1 MRAFQ
6 SIRRSSAA
14 ARGEED
20 AVPTTRGFAVGVR
33 RYSYLLML
41 APGLLMYLVFIIWP
55 FADTIRVSFYNWS
68 GLGPVDDFVGL
79 DNYTNMFDRAPIN
92 RQFSN
97 ALGNTVQV
105 FLLSTV
111 LSTFVGLALALIL
124 SRKIP
129 GSRVYQALYFMPN
142 TLSVVVIGFLWNLLL
157 NPQFGAVNAVLRGIG
172 LDSLARPW
180 LGDPAFALPS
190 IIAVGAWA
198 NMGFP
203 VLIFLAAILGIPSDL
218 VEAARLD
225 GASELRVIWTIVLPL
240 LWPTLITLIVL
251 NFIASIN
258 TFELVFAMEG
268 SEGGPF
274 FATDVLGTL
283 FYRMAFGG
291 VGGVYAGTGL
301 GGAAA
306 LATMML
312 LIVLPVSVF
321 VIIFQRKVSHEY

>member
-1 MRAFQ
+1 MRALRNLRGTAATGAGVDDLP
-6 SIRRSSAA
+6 SGNRR
-14 ARGEED
+14 
-20 AVPTTRGFAVGVR
+20 AVGLKKH
-33 RYSYLLML
+33 SYLLML
-41 APGLLMYLVFIIWP
+41 LPGLVMYLVFIIWP
-55 FADTIRVSFYNWS
+55 FIQTIRVSFYDWS
-68 GLGPVDDFVGL
+68 GLGPIDDFVGL
-79 DNYTNMFDRAPIN
+79 DNYTNLFNRAPIN

-97 ALGNTVQV
+97 ALENTVQV

-111 LSTFVGLALALIL
+111 LSTLVGLIFALIL

-129 GSRVYQALYFMPN
+129 GSRFYQALYFMPN
-142 TLSVVVIGFLWNLLL
+142 TLSVVVVGFLWNLLL
-157 NPQFGAVNAVLRGIG
+157 NPQYGAVNAVLRGVG

-180 LGDPAFALPS
+180 LGHPDFALPS
-190 IIAVGAWA
+190 IIAVSAWA

-218 VEAARLD
+218 LEAARLD
-225 GASELRVIWTIVLPL
+225 GASEVRVIMSIVVPL
-240 LWPTLITLIVL
+240 LWPTLITLVVL

-258 TFELVFAMEG
+258 TFELVFAMAG

-291 VGGVYAGTGL
+291 VGGIYAGAGL
-301 GGAAA
+301 GAAAA

-312 LIVLPVSVF
+312 LIVLPVSAF
-321 VIIFQRKVSHEY
+321 VIVFQRKVSHEY

>member
-1 MRAFQ
+1 MRAIRFP
-6 SIRRSSAA
+6 RRSSLAA
-14 ARGEED
+14 DVD
-20 AVPTTRGFAVGVR
+20 ASVPRSRRRAVALR
-33 RYSYLLML
+33 NYTYLLML
-41 APGLLMYLVFIIWP
+41 APGLAIYLAFIIWP
-55 FADTIRVSFYNWS
+55 FANTIRVSFYNWS
-68 GLGPVDDFVGL
+68 GLGPLDDFVGL
-79 DNYTNMFDRAPIN
+79 ANYTNLFNRAPVD

-97 ALGNTVQV
+97 ALSNTGQV

-111 LSTFVGLALALIL
+111 LSTFVGLAFALIL

-129 GSRVYQALYFMPN
+129 GSRAYQALYFMPN
-142 TLSVVVIGFLWNLLL
+142 TLSVVVVGFLWNLLL
-157 NPQFGAVNAVLRGIG
+157 NPQFGAVNAVLRGVG
-172 LDSLARPW
+172 LGKLARPW
-180 LGDPAFALPS
+180 LGDPDFALPS
-190 IIAVGAWA
+190 IVAVGAWA

-203 VLIFLAAILGIPSDL
+203 ILIFLAAILGIPSDL
-218 VEAARLD
+218 TEAARLD
-225 GASELRVIWTIVLPL
+225 GASELRVIASIVIPL

-291 VGGVYAGTGL
+291 VGGVSGTGL

-306 LATMML
+306 LATLML
-312 LIVLPVSVF
+312 VIVLPVSVLV
-321 VIIFQRKVSHEY
+321 VIYQRRVSHEY

>member
-1 MRAFQ
+1 MRAFRVL
-6 SIRRSSAA
+6 RRPSFVAA
-14 ARGEED
+14 GEASLPTSRGWAD
-20 AVPTTRGFAVGVR
+20 GLK
-33 RYSYLLML
+33 RYTYLLML
-41 APGLLMYLVFIIWP
+41 LPALAMYLAFIIWP
-55 FADTIRVSFYNWS
+55 FANTIRVSFYNWS
-68 GLGPVDDFVGL
+68 GLGPLDDFVGL
-79 DNYTNMFDRAPIN
+79 RNYTNLFDRAPIN

-111 LSTFVGLALALIL
+111 LSTFVGLMFALIL
-124 SRKIP
+124 SRKVP
-129 GSRVYQALYFMPN
+129 GSRLYQALYFMPN

-157 NPQFGAVNAVLRGIG
+157 NPQYGAVNAVLRGVN
-172 LDSLARPW
+172 LDSLTRPW
-180 LGDPAFALPS
+180 LGDPDFALPS
-190 IIAVGAWA
+190 IVAVSAWA

-225 GASELRVIWTIVLPL
+225 GASEVRIIATIVIPL

-251 NFIASIN
+251 NFIASVN

-306 LATMML
+306 LATLML

-321 VIIFQRKVSHEY
+321 VIIYQRKVSHEY

>member
-1 MRAFQ
+1 MRALRFP
-6 SIRRSSAA
+6 RRSSLAA
-14 ARGEED
+14 DVD
-20 AVPTTRGFAVGVR
+20 ASVPRSRRRAVALR
-33 RYSYLLML
+33 NYTYLLML
-41 APGLLMYLVFIIWP
+41 APGLAIYLAFIIWP
-55 FADTIRVSFYNWS
+55 FANTIRVSFYNWS
-68 GLGPVDDFVGL
+68 GLGPLDDFVGFA
-79 DNYTNMFDRAPIN
+79 NYTNLFNRAPVN

-97 ALGNTVQV
+97 ALSNTGQV

-111 LSTFVGLALALIL
+111 VSTFVGLMFALIL

-129 GSRVYQALYFMPN
+129 GSRMYQALYFMPN
-142 TLSVVVIGFLWNLLL
+142 TLSVVVVGFLWNLLL
-157 NPQFGAVNAVLRGIG
+157 NPQFGAVNAVLRGVG
-172 LDSLARPW
+172 LGNLARPW
-180 LGDPAFALPS
+180 LGDPDFALPS
-190 IIAVGAWA
+190 IVAVGAWA

-203 VLIFLAAILGIPSDL
+203 ILIFLAAILGIPSDL
-218 VEAARLD
+218 TEAARLD
-225 GASELRVIWTIVLPL
+225 GASELRVIASIVIPL

-291 VGGVYAGTGL
+291 VGGVSGTGL

-306 LATMML
+306 LATLML
-312 LIVLPVSVF
+312 VIVLPVSVLV
-321 VIIFQRKVSHEY
+321 VIYQRRVSHEY

>member
-1 MRAFQ
+1 MRVLRPSRDGVVAGD
-6 SIRRSSAA
+6 SIV
-14 ARGEED
+14 
-20 AVPTTRGFAVGVR
+20 AVPKARRRPVGVR

-55 FADTIRVSFYNWS
+55 FANTIYVSFFNWS
-68 GLGPVDDFVGL
+68 GLGPIDDFVGL
-79 DNYTNMFDRAPIN
+79 DNYTKLFN
-92 RQFSN
+92 RVPLKNQFSN

-105 FLLSTV
+105 FILSV
-111 LSTFVGLALALIL
+111 ILSTFVGLAFALIL

-129 GSRVYQALYFMPN
+129 GSRVYQALFFMPN
-142 TLSVVVIGFLWNLLL
+142 TLSVVVVGFLWNLLL
-157 NPQFGAVNAVLRGIG
+157 NPQFGAVNSVLRGVG

-180 LGDPAFALPS
+180 LGDPDFALPS
-190 IIAVGAWA
+190 IVAVNAWS

-203 VLIFLAAILGIPSDL
+203 ILIFLAAILGIPSDL
-218 VEAARLD
+218 IEAARLD
-225 GASELRVIWTIVLPL
+225 GAGELRIIRTIVLPL
-240 LWPTLITLIVL
+240 LMPTLITLVVL
-251 NFIASIN
+251 TFISSVN

-291 VGGVYAGTGL
+291 VGGIYAGAGM

-312 LIVLPVSVF
+312 LIVLPVSAF
-321 VIIFQRKVSHEY
+321 VIIYQRKVSHEY

>member
-1 MRAFQ
+1 MRVFRFL
-6 SIRRSSAA
+6 RRPS
-14 ARGEED
+14 
-20 AVPTTRGFAVGVR
+20 FAVGAEAALPGKQR
-33 RYSYLLML
+33 RALALKQHSYLLML
-41 APGLLMYLVFIIWP
+41 VPGLAMYLAFIIWP
-55 FADTIRVSFYNWS
+55 FANTIRVSFYNWS
-68 GLGPVDDFVGL
+68 GLGPLDDFVGL
-79 DNYTNMFDRAPIN
+79 RNYTNLFNRAPIN

-97 ALGNTVQV
+97 ALSNTAQV
-105 FLLSTV
+105 FLLSTI
-111 LSTFVGLALALIL
+111 LSTFVGLMFALIL

-129 GSRVYQALYFMPN
+129 GSRFYQALYFMPN
-142 TLSVVVIGFLWNLLL
+142 TLSVVVVGFLWNLLL
-157 NPQFGAVNAVLRGIG
+157 NPQFGAVNAVLRSIG

-180 LGDPAFALPS
+180 LGDPDFALPS
-190 IIAVGAWA
+190 IVAVSAWA

-218 VEAARLD
+218 LEAARLD
-225 GASELRVIWTIVLPL
+225 GASELRVIASIVIPL

-251 NFIASIN
+251 NFIASVN
-258 TFELVFAMEG
+258 TFELVFAMAG

-306 LATMML
+306 LATLML
-312 LIVLPVSVF
+312 VVVLPVSIF
-321 VIIFQRKVSHEY
+321 VIIYQRKVSHEY

>member
-1 MRAFQ
+1 MRVFRFL
-6 SIRRSSAA
+6 RRPS
-14 ARGEED
+14 
-20 AVPTTRGFAVGVR
+20 FAVGAEAALPGKQR
-33 RYSYLLML
+33 RAVALKQHSYLLML
-41 APGLLMYLVFIIWP
+41 VPGLAMYLAFIIWP
-55 FADTIRVSFYNWS
+55 FANTIRVSFYNWS
-68 GLGPVDDFVGL
+68 GLGPLDEFVGL
-79 DNYTNMFDRAPIN
+79 GNYTNLFNRAPIN

-97 ALGNTVQV
+97 ALSNTAQV

-111 LSTFVGLALALIL
+111 LSTFVGLMFALIL

-129 GSRVYQALYFMPN
+129 GSRFYQALYFMPN
-142 TLSVVVIGFLWNLLL
+142 TLSVVVVGFLWNLLL
-157 NPQFGAVNAVLRGIG
+157 NPQFGAVNAVLRSIG

-180 LGDPAFALPS
+180 LGDPDFALPS
-190 IIAVGAWA
+190 IVAVSAWA

-218 VEAARLD
+218 LEAARLD
-225 GASELRVIWTIVLPL
+225 GASELRVIASIVIPL

-251 NFIASIN
+251 NFIASVN
-258 TFELVFAMEG
+258 TFELVFAMAG

-306 LATMML
+306 LATLML
-312 LIVLPVSVF
+312 VVVLPVSIF
-321 VIIFQRKVSHEY
+321 VIIYQRKVSHEY